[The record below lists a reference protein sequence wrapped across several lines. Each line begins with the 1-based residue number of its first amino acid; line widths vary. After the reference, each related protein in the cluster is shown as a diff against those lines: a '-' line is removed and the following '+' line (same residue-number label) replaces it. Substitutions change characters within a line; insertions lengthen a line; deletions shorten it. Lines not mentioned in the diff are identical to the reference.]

1 MSQSGSQL
9 ASIFQQVAQTLVE
22 NRQVLN
28 QADEVNQDH
37 GDNMVQTFQTI
48 AHSLQEKQGSS
59 DSAAL
64 AFAAKQLSNSTT
76 SASGQLYAK
85 GLSQAATQFKGQQF
99 DSQTAM
105 QLLQT
110 LIGGGQA
117 PQASTQPA
125 GGDVLT
131 SLLGSL
137 AGGGG
142 DQSQPAQQPAGGDL
156 LGALLGG
163 LAGNDP
169 GQQQQTQQQP
179 TQPNSSGDLL
189 GTLLGGLTGGNQS
202 GSANNGMDMGDLLNA
217 GMAFMQAKQSGGS
230 NLDAI
235 MKAFMAASGMGGSA
249 HRTQSTQLVVSSFL
263 KALGAAG

>member
-9 ASIFQQVAQTLVE
+9 SSIFQQVAQTLVE
-22 NRQVLN
+22 NQQALN
-28 QADEVNQDH
+28 QADEVNKDH

-48 AHSLQEKQGSS
+48 AHSLQEKQGSP
-59 DSAAL
+59 DSTAL

-85 GLSQAATQFKGQQF
+85 SLSQAATQFKGKQF

-117 PQASTQPA
+117 PQTSAQPA
-125 GGDVLT
+125 GGDVLS

-137 AGGGG
+137 AGGGEQPQQTQQTQ
-142 DQSQPAQQPAGGDL
+142 QSAGGDL

-163 LAGNDP
+163 LAGNEP
-169 GQQQQTQQQP
+169 APQQQQQTQP
-179 TQPNSSGDLL
+179 TGGGDLL
-189 GTLLGGLTGGNQS
+189 GSLLGGLTGGNQS
-202 GSANNGMDMGDLLNA
+202 SSANNGMDMGDLLNA

-235 MKAFMAASGMGGSA
+235 MQAFMAASGMGGSA

>member
-1 MSQSGSQL
+1 MPQSGTQL
-9 ASIFQQVAQTLVE
+9 ASVFQEVANSLAE
-22 NRQVLN
+22 NRQALN

-48 AHSLQEKQGSS
+48 AHSLQEKQGSP

-64 AFAAKQLSNSTT
+64 AFAAKQLSKNTT

-117 PQASTQPA
+117 PQANTQSA
-125 GGDVLT
+125 GGDVLST
-131 SLLGSL
+131 LLGSL
-137 AGGGG
+137 AGGNQPQQTQ
-142 DQSQPAQQPAGGDL
+142 QSPQSAGGDL
-156 LGALLGG
+156 LGTLLGG
-163 LAGNDP
+163 LAGNEP
-169 GQQQQTQQQP
+169 AQQQQQQP
-179 TQPNSSGDLL
+179 QQDSGGDML

-202 GSANNGMDMGDLLNA
+202 GGANNGLDMGDLLNA

-230 NLDAI
+230 NMDAI